1 MSEQSNVKSLLDD
14 KQKAIDTVLAQ
25 LEAETIQK
33 RVPIVFEDTEAKSE
47 DREEEDEWQ
56 GPQERLDVLLYDSI
70 NPSYV
75 KSLDAS
81 YKPLGEK
88 SQNTAE

>member
-1 MSEQSNVKSLLDD
+1 M
-14 KQKAIDTVLAQ
+14 
-25 LEAETIQK
+25 
-33 RVPIVFEDTEAKSE
+33 FEDTEAKSE